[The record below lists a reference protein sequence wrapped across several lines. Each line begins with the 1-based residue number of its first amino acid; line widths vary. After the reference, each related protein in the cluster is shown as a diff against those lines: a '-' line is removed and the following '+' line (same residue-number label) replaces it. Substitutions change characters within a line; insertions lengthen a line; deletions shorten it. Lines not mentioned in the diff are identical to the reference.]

1 LEECGGFGFGKQW
14 NPLSQGLVDYSGR
27 NMEKCVAESDLNYA
41 DLARGGSKEKNVS
54 MWPRD

>member
-1 LEECGGFGFGKQW
+1 
-14 NPLSQGLVDYSGR
+14 VDYSGR